1 MITTHNTAAGY
12 TLGATHIADQLSSSS
27 DAVRNELS

>member
-12 TLGATHIADQLSSSS
+12 PLGATHIADQLSSTSV
-27 DAVRNELS
+27 AVRNSLS